1 MADDGTDGSVRKLAF
16 PTTGSPY
23 TPPST
28 TLPGEPA
35 PYTGVEYY
43 NAKTGKWSR
52 VPPPSNSK
60 STSSSMMMP
69 LLCGGVVLVA
79 VLMMKTK

>member
-35 PYTGVEYY
+35 PYTGVEQY
-43 NAKTGKWSR
+43 NSKTGKW
-52 VPPPSNSK
+52 VPASTSK